1 MTPAGKPVT
10 SVVGI
15 DPRVDLDGS
24 TEGNGCIARHIFL
37 YVPVEFEPF
46 CILGKPVGKPLVV
59 QTFLW
64 LGSHRELGILGLGS
78 QCRLLVISKIGS

>member
-46 CILGKPVGKPLVV
+46 CILGEPVGKPLSSSRYSCGSGLITSLEYLALSRYAT
-59 QTFLW
+59 TFRA
-64 LGSHRELGILGLGS
+64 SSR
-78 QCRLLVISKIGS
+78 